1 MPYDKRSAIAKID
14 KDIDRIHA
22 RARRNTILTII
33 AAVLGVGTP
42 LFLWASTPGDIGNG
56 LALVALSMLG
66 LGAFIAD
73 TAARCRS
80 DMMLIK
86 NLLGIRHGVEQADDS
101 TIFTIDTGE
110 A

>member
-1 MPYDKRSAIAKID
+1 MPYDKRSAIAR
-14 KDIDRIHA
+14 IDRDIERIHT

-33 AAVLGVGTP
+33 AAVLGVGAP
-42 LFLWASTPGDIGNG
+42 LFLWAATPGDVGNG

-80 DMMLIK
+80 DMMLVE
-86 NLLGIRHGVEQADDS
+86 NLLGVRHGVEQADDNAM
-101 TIFTIDTGE
+101 FTIDIGE